1 MTRSTPDAE
10 ERGLDVLRSP
20 VRRRIVDLLANL
32 PEDPTAP
39 GVLEGRTATELAETL
54 GMHVTTAR
62 FHLDQL
68 EASRLVESQSR
79 RGGVG
84 RPRKVYR
91 SPRRPL
97 SAHPSAEGALAAM
110 TQLLTEAWHQ
120 SDHGEPVT
128 PEEAGRRWALRH
140 AVTSQVGQQP
150 QASSP
155 GAFLGKIGMTVD
167 MLEGW
172 GYRPEI
178 RTAEGGRTAE
188 LTLVDCPFLPMA
200 QEHPDVVCGVHRG
213 LLRGTLE
220 AIGETD
226 TAVGL
231 EPFVGPTTC
240 RATVSTRA
248 DLSSRVA
255 PADARRGGGPAR
267 PDATE

>member
-1 MTRSTPDAE
+1 MTRPTPHAE
-10 ERGLDVLRSP
+10 EPGLNVLASP

-32 PEDPTAP
+32 PEDPATP
-39 GVLEGRTATELAETL
+39 GALEGRSAAELAEVL
-54 GMHVTTAR
+54 GVHVTTAR

-68 EASRLVESQSR
+68 EASRLVESHPR

-97 SAHPSAEGALAAM
+97 AAHPPAEGPLAAM
-110 TQLLTEAWHQ
+110 TQLLTEAWHETE
-120 SDHGEPVT
+120 HGEPVT
-128 PEEAGRRWALRH
+128 PEEAGRRWALRN
-140 AVTSQVGQQP
+140 ASGEADRP
-150 QASSP
+150 QAASP
-155 GAFLGKIGMTVD
+155 GAFLGKIGLTVD

-172 GYRPEI
+172 GYQPEV
-178 RTAEGGRTAE
+178 RTEDGGRTAE

-200 QEHPDVVCGVHRG
+200 QAHPDVVCGVHRG

-231 EPFVGPTTC
+231 EPFVGPRTC

-248 DLSSRVA
+248 DLT
-255 PADARRGGGPAR
+255 R
-267 PDATE
+267 PDRGPDTR